1 MTNDAMKSSRFEI
14 EELPYGYDALMP
26 QISEETMR
34 YHHDRH
40 YATYVAKLNELSLDT
55 PFAGQPLEDVVRSA
69 DGPLF
74 NNAAQA
80 WNHAFLFRSLSP
92 APQTAPDGA
101 LLAAVERD
109 FGSFEALRTR
119 MIDTAV
125 GLFGSGWC
133 WLSKDSSGRLR
144 VERAPMRAIRSATG
158 WCRCS
163 ASTSGSTPIIS
174 ITATAAPMPSRPS
187 GSAST
192 GAPSASATGG
202 SAVERGTAERRPGG
216 RRCGY
221 ARPDGQCG
229 DTRWCGGVKV

>member
-92 APQTAPDGA
+92 APQTAPDAKSGGGA
-101 LLAAVERD
+101 ACSRGA
-109 FGSFEALRTR
+109 
-119 MIDTAV
+119 
-125 GLFGSGWC
+125 
-133 WLSKDSSGRLR
+133 RLR
-144 VERAPMRAIRSATG
+144 LVR
-158 WCRCS
+158 
-163 ASTSGSTPIIS
+163 
-174 ITATAAPMPSRPS
+174 
-187 GSAST
+187 
-192 GAPSASATGG
+192 GAPRA
-202 SAVERGTAERRPGG
+202 
-216 RRCGY
+216 
-221 ARPDGQCG
+221 D
-229 DTRWCGGVKV
+229 D

>member
-109 FGSFEALRTR
+109 FGSFEVAC
-119 MIDTAV
+119 
-125 GLFGSGWC
+125 GS
-133 WLSKDSSGRLR
+133 R
-144 VERAPMRAIRSATG
+144 RAPMRAIRSATG

-163 ASTSGSTPIIS
+163 ASTSGSTPTTS
-174 ITATAAPMPSRPS
+174 TTATAAPMPSGPS

-192 GAPSASATGG
+192 GAPSVSATGG